1 MVNQSV
7 LVDYDVVSEI
17 AGHQSN
23 QKVKLVEAANDIFS
37 KVKEKSMQVAVK
49 GEFISFTS
57 IDELQEK
64 LADAMTGG
72 YSIRVYDEVI
82 GG

>member
-1 MVNQSV
+1 MGKQEV
-7 LVDYDVVSEI
+7 LIDYDVVSEI

-49 GEFISFTS
+49 GEFISFATV
-57 IDELQEK
+57 DELEEK
-64 LADAMTGG
+64 LSKASFEGL
-72 YSIRVYDEVI
+72 SICVFDEVI

>member
-1 MVNQSV
+1 MTNEV
-7 LVDYDVVSEI
+7 LIDYDIVSEI

-23 QKVKLVEAANDIFS
+23 KGVKLAEAAKEIFS

-49 GEFISFTS
+49 GEFITFNNVA
-57 IDELQEK
+57 ELEK
-64 LADAMTGG
+64 KLTTAMGDG
-72 YSIRVYDEVI
+72 YSIRIFDEVI